1 MSVWDVIETLL
12 EVHNRAGVL
21 IEIRDTVD
29 LLDRASRYTPRS
41 SDDWD
46 LRELRDD
53 RMRRINRA
61 LQTHRDR
68 TARMGREGT
77 GVPNESAPLSDLF
90 GAWADAHARN
100 GAEGRQTVAARQ
112 AFEGC
117 LMEWLNA
124 LTRTNT
130 RVRDAQPRIERQ
142 RDFYQREKDLF
153 STLQHLA
160 EQYVRY
166 WPESA
171 GQAQAL
177 AYMLDFERAA
187 GLCQTILRNYDGGL
201 SVLGRVESEVRAASA
216 EANTWVRWYTNRSSA
231 ERDVAA
237 RREPRGT

>member
-1 MSVWDVIETLL
+1 MSVWDVIETLI

-21 IEIRDTVD
+21 LEIRDTVE
-29 LLDRASRYTPRS
+29 LFDRASRYNPRS

-46 LRELRDD
+46 LLELRDD

-68 TARMGREGT
+68 TARMGREAT
-77 GVPNESAPLSDLF
+77 GVPNESARLSSLF
-90 GAWADAHARN
+90 GAWADAYARN
-100 GAEGRQTVAARQ
+100 GAEARQTAAARQ
-112 AFEGC
+112 AFEVC
-117 LMEWLNA
+117 LMDWLNA
-124 LTRTNT
+124 LTRMSTD
-130 RVRDAQPRIERQ
+130 VRDTQPRIERQ
-142 RDFYQREKDLF
+142 REFYRREADLF
-153 STLQHLA
+153 GTLQHLA

-166 WPESA
+166 WPDSA

-187 GLCQTILRNYDGGL
+187 NLCNAILRNYDGGL
-201 SVLGRVESEVRAASA
+201 AVFGRIESEVRAASA